1 MTLLNGRPAL
11 ALALVSGV
19 AYGLL
24 LRAAFDWRVLDG
36 IFEIVSYSFL
46 VAMPFGL
53 GALTAGL
60 AWRSGTRDIGHLL
73 ASASIAMLVFV
84 AAMGALFI
92 EGVICIVLVLP
103 VFVAAACVG
112 ALLTGLAFK
121 FTNRGGATVG
131 AFALLPMLLAPL
143 EQGTVATPGVGTVRT
158 TIEVAA
164 DPEMVWANI
173 TNVHGIKP
181 DELGGSLMHTIGLPR
196 PLEARMDGDGIGA
209 SRTSRWEKGVQFKE
223 TMTQWSPP
231 HVMSYDFD
239 IPKGSIPR
247 DALDRHVELGGDY
260 FTVLRGGYVIRP
272 SGNGGSTVELWTT
285 FHNKSRLELYGNLW
299 AHVALDDFHGSILGL
314 VKRRSEAAV
323 QTVSSR

>member
-1 MTLLNGRPAL
+1 MTVHGGKFAL
-11 ALALVSGV
+11 AIASGV

-24 LRAAFDWRVLDG
+24 LRTGYDWRTLGG
-36 IFEIVSYSFL
+36 ILEIVSYAFL
-46 VAMPFGL
+46 IGMPFGL
-53 GALTAGL
+53 GAITAGL

-73 ASASIAMLVFV
+73 ASASVAMLLFV
-84 AAMGALFI
+84 GAMAVLFI
-92 EGVICIVLVLP
+92 EGAICIVLVLP
-103 VFVAAACVG
+103 VFVAASCVG
-112 ALLTGLAFK
+112 ALLTGLALK
-121 FTNRGGATVG
+121 FTQRGATTVG
-131 AFALLPMLLAPL
+131 AFALLPILLAPL
-143 EQGTVATPGVGTVRT
+143 EQGTVATPGMGTVRT

-164 DPEMVWANI
+164 APEVIWASI
-173 TNVHGIKP
+173 TNVHDIKP

-196 PLEARMDGDGIGA
+196 PVEASMDGSGVGA

-231 HVMSYDFD
+231 HTMSYDFD

-260 FTVLRGGYVIRP
+260 FTVVRGGYLIRP
-272 SGNGGSTVELWTT
+272 SASGGSTVELWTT

-299 AHVALDDFHGSILGL
+299 AHFALDDFHGSILGL
-314 VKRRSEAAV
+314 VKHRSETA